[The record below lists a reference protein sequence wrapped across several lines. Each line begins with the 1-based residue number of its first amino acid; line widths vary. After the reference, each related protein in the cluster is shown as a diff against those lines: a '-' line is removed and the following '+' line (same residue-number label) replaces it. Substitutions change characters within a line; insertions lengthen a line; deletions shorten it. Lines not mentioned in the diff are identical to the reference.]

1 MSENSGQFKPG
12 QSGNPKGRPSKPKE
26 EKFYRTTLSAVTLAD
41 WREIVKKAV
50 DQAKKGNP
58 SARKWLSDYLIGP
71 PQQKV
76 DVTSAGEALDVRAW
90 IKQAEQNATQMTEVV
105 DELE

>member
-1 MSENSGQFKPG
+1 MAERDENGKFIPG
-12 QSGNPKGRPSKPKE
+12 HKGGPGRPSKAKE
-26 EKFYRTTLSAVTLAD
+26 EKFYRTTLSAVSLAD

-76 DVTSAGEALDVRAW
+76 DITTGGEQLQQVT
-90 IKQAEQNATQMTEVV
+90 IIEVV
-105 DELE
+105 KTGDE

>member
-1 MSENSGQFKPG
+1 MADRNNSGQFVKGHPG
-12 QSGNPKGRPSKPKE
+12 GPGRPPKPKE
-26 EKFYRTTLSAVTLAD
+26 EKFYKTTLSAVTLTD

-50 DQAKKGNP
+50 EQAKRGNP

-76 DVTSAGEALDVRAW
+76 DVTSAGEAL
-90 IKQAEQNATQMTEVV
+90 KQVTIIEVV
-105 DELE
+105 RSGEE

>member
-1 MSENSGQFKPG
+1 MVERDDNGKFAPG
-12 QSGNPKGRPSKPKE
+12 NKGGPGRPPKPKE
-26 EKFYRTTLSAVTLAD
+26 EKFYRTTLSAVTLSD

-50 DQAKKGNP
+50 EQAKRGNP

-76 DVTSAGEALDVRAW
+76 DVTSAGEALK
-90 IKQAEQNATQMTEVV
+90 IVV
-105 DELE
+105 EYADRDIDPAASA

>member
-1 MSENSGQFKPG
+1 MAERDENGKFIPG
-12 QSGNPKGRPSKPKE
+12 HKGGPGRPSKPKE
-26 EKFYRTTLSAVTLAD
+26 EKFYRTTLSAVTLTD

-76 DVTSAGEALDVRAW
+76 DITTAGEALKIIVNWDDSA
-90 IKQAEQNATQMTEVV
+90 ANP
-105 DELE
+105 D

>member
-12 QSGNPKGRPSKPKE
+12 QSGNPKGRPPKPKE
-26 EKFYRTTLSAVTLAD
+26 EKFYKTTLSAVTLSD

-50 DQAKKGNP
+50 EQAKRGNP

-76 DVTSAGEALDVRAW
+76 DVTSAGEALK
-90 IKQAEQNATQMTEVV
+90 IVV
-105 DELE
+105 NWDDSTANTD